1 MDRIMAYFDAYKG
14 HRAALRAAWADYNN
28 GVAALEQY
36 KGSAGYA
43 DNVKALAAKRDEA
56 IQAARAKYAKDFDGT
71 LAGMRLSMD
80 YMPMPTVTDEQMNAL
95 AVLKM
100 RSKVT
105 QGELEQAARA
115 VADNPVALGVVY
127 EVAENNG
134 YHGLRGVVGG
144 ESIDSARRCIDSL
157 ERTARELMA
166 LDRVDA
172 RKERGIQAMRNLH
185 GGGSGINALRGFR
198 VDCDIDNEA
207 EAMAKFG
214 SVRDVKSFASF
225 VNREL

>member
-1 MDRIMAYFDAYKG
+1 MNRTQAYFDAYRN
-14 HRAALRAAWADYNN
+14 HRNELRGAWAAYNKELT
-28 GVAALEQY
+28 ALEPY
-36 KGSAGYA
+36 RGSAGYTG
-43 DNVKALAAKRDEA
+43 DVERLTKQRDEQVA
-56 IQAARAKYAKDFDGT
+56 QINTKYAKEFDGV

-105 QGELEQAARA
+105 RGELEQAARA

-157 ERTARELMA
+157 EQAARELVA
-166 LDRVDA
+166 LDKVDA
-172 RKERGIQAMRNLH
+172 RKERGIQAMRDVRDT
-185 GGGSGINALRGFR
+185 GSGIRSLRGYR
-198 VDCDIDNEA
+198 VDCDIDNVT

-214 SVRDVKSFASF
+214 SVRDLNSFETF